1 MHLASCMMVHHLGT
15 VAHLLLSSVPPP
27 FRVLPEIAG
36 RAPSTQFVSWVRP
49 ADAPTAAWVRAPVL
63 QTTAVATGDKPTRAL
78 GACGYF
84 GHLSNWSASWLT
96 FELGAPL
103 DVRVRRVDGK
113 PIRVAAVHPASS
125 GASATV
131 IAGDAILS
139 VPAQSRFAVDF
150 DGTMDRTDTGPS
162 YSGAP
167 IHTFSV
173 FANELDPNPPKAG
186 DVGVTAIAPGDPLPT
201 KVAPNTTVLFLP
213 GEHRTR
219 SASAAQAQ
227 GEWARFTLPP
237 DVRVHFAIGAIL
249 YAALDTGGVWGAK
262 NITVDGFGI
271 ISGEEMRRCPNRT
284 NVSMACSDACPT
296 NISPQGITLTGVTRA
311 RISGVTFIDF
321 PQHHLIMQSTDCA
334 AFAGGYSGI
343 ADNLKVIG
351 WRANGDGLHVF
362 GSWRVSRLFMRT
374 QDDSMYLSS
383 GARRVDPYLPLH
395 FKRILLTILTCPP
408 HILTFENSRRVDPSC
423 GNTQY
428 SEVTT
433 WNDANGAS
441 FCFGSAYDNTLSNS
455 DVIYARTSYDW
466 WSGGRVFSGR
476 GSWLGSNIT
485 ISDVRLSDPLPSM
498 NWMQI
503 SSDAE
508 EGFAYIRF
516 QNVTVA
522 SEANTARACTS
533 TGGCNCQPACPKG
546 EQLPQG
552 MPNLLAAKVHNL
564 SFSHVTVGGK
574 SIAEVLF
581 SPSFN
586 ITKQTV
592 SDVYV
597 DGRRVL

>member
-1 MHLASCMMVHHLGT
+1 MLHLSMLHV
-15 VAHLLLSSVPPP
+15 LSSVPPP

-49 ADAPTAAWVRAPVL
+49 ADAPAAAWVPAPVL
-63 QTTAVATGDKPTRAL
+63 QTTAVGTGDKPTRAL

-84 GHLSNWSASWLT
+84 GHISNWSASWLT
-96 FELGAPL
+96 FELGAAL

-113 PIRVAAVHPASS
+113 PIRVAVVHPASS

-131 IAGDAILS
+131 MKGDAILR

-162 YSGAP
+162 YSAAP

-173 FANELDPNPPKAG
+173 FANELDPNPPQAG

-201 KVAPNTTVLFLP
+201 AVAPNTTLLFLP

-219 SASAAQAQ
+219 RKKVHRTRSASAAHAR

-237 DVRVHFAIGAIL
+237 NVRVHFASGAIL

-271 ISGEEMRRCPNRT
+271 ISGEEMRRCPHRT
-284 NVSMACSDACPT
+284 NASMACSEACPT
-296 NISPQGITLTGVTRA
+296 NTSPQGITLTGVTRA
-311 RISGVTFIDF
+311 RISGVTFVDF
-321 PQHHLIMQSTDCA
+321 PQHHLIMQTTDCA
-334 AFAGGYSGI
+334 AFDGYSGI
-343 ADNLKVIG
+343 ATNLKVLG

-362 GSWRVSRLFMRT
+362 GSWRVSRLFLRT

-383 GARRVDPYLPLH
+383 GDRRG
-395 FKRILLTILTCPP
+395 
-408 HILTFENSRRVDPSC
+408 DPSC
-423 GNTQY
+423 GITQY

-441 FCFGSAYDNTLSNS
+441 FCFGSAYDNVLSNS

-476 GSWLGSNIT
+476 GSWQGSNVT

-498 NWMQI
+498 NWLQI
-503 SSDAE
+503 SSNAE
-508 EGFAYIRF
+508 AGFANIRF

-522 SEANTARACTS
+522 SEANTARTCTS
-533 TGGCNCQPACPKG
+533 AGGCNCQPACPKG
-546 EQLPQG
+546 AQLPQG
-552 MPNLLAAKVHNL
+552 MPNLLTAKVHNL
-564 SFSHVTVGGK
+564 SFSHVAVGGK

-586 ITKQTV
+586 ITKETV
-592 SDVYV
+592 SDVFV